1 MDRYDPPYTIT
12 DSMLERVASISEKL
26 GRISTARG
34 LENKPQLRRNNRIKS
49 IHSSLRI
56 EANSLSLGQVRDV
69 IGGKMVIGAQREIQE
84 VKNAYEAYERL
95 PEIDPYSIDDLKTL
109 HGIMTK
115 CVVEESGFFRTGEE
129 GVFNGDRCVFVAPP
143 AKLVNELMENLF
155 DWMNRARGSVHPLIL
170 SAVFH
175 YEFVFIHPFADGN
188 GRMARLMHLWY
199 LVQQGYS
206 SALFVPLSEYVNK
219 SRKGYYDAYTLAE
232 ENARISGV
240 LDVTPFLVYFIENV
254 YHKLNGAIPA
264 RRTTKAF
271 QAALSQGQVTEKEKA
286 LWSFVLSAYGEAEFS
301 TKQLEKDFGNAAYA
315 TIRSFVLKFEHLGLL
330 TSTRYGNRVKYRVQA

>member
-12 DSMLERVASISEKL
+12 DGMLERVASISEKL

-115 CVVEESGFFRTGEE
+115 CVVEESGFFRTGRRSVQRRQVRFR
-129 GVFNGDRCVFVAPP
+129 GP
-143 AKLVNELMENLF
+143 AGKACE
-155 DWMNRARGSVHPLIL
+155 RTYGKSV
-170 SAVFH
+170 
-175 YEFVFIHPFADGN
+175 
-188 GRMARLMHLWY
+188 
-199 LVQQGYS
+199 
-206 SALFVPLSEYVNK
+206 
-219 SRKGYYDAYTLAE
+219 
-232 ENARISGV
+232 
-240 LDVTPFLVYFIENV
+240 
-254 YHKLNGAIPA
+254 
-264 RRTTKAF
+264 
-271 QAALSQGQVTEKEKA
+271 
-286 LWSFVLSAYGEAEFS
+286 
-301 TKQLEKDFGNAAYA
+301 
-315 TIRSFVLKFEHLGLL
+315 
-330 TSTRYGNRVKYRVQA
+330 

>member
-12 DSMLERVASISEKL
+12 DGMLERVASISEKL

-188 GRMARLMHLWY
+188 GRMARLWHTALLSKWKPY
-199 LVQQGYS
+199 LNIFRLKAKRRS
-206 SALFVPLSEYVNK
+206 FRTNIIMPLPPATAK
-219 SRKGYYDAYTLAE
+219 A
-232 ENARISGV
+232 ARI
-240 LDVTPFLVYFIENV
+240 FL
-254 YHKLNGAIPA
+254 
-264 RRTTKAF
+264 
-271 QAALSQGQVTEKEKA
+271 
-286 LWSFVLSAYGEAEFS
+286 
-301 TKQLEKDFGNAAYA
+301 
-315 TIRSFVLKFEHLGLL
+315 
-330 TSTRYGNRVKYRVQA
+330 

>member
-12 DSMLERVASISEKL
+12 DSMLECVASISEKL
-26 GRISTARG
+26 GRISTAHG

-95 PEIDPYSIDDLKTL
+95 PEIDSYSIDDLKTL

-115 CVVEESGFFRTGEE
+115 YVVEESGFFRTGEE

-143 AKLVNELMENLF
+143 AELVNELMENLF
-155 DWMNRARGSVHPLIL
+155 DWMNRARGNVHPLIL

-175 YEFVFIHPFADGN
+175 YEFVFIHPFTDGN
-188 GRMARLMHLWY
+188 GRMARLWHT
-199 LVQQGYS
+199 
-206 SALFVPLSEYVNK
+206 ALLSKWKPIFEYIPLESQTEKFQDEYYNAIAACHGEGRADTFIEFMLRMIDSVLDELAEQIARADDRLPLCVKKLMDHMEYDTPYTAAELMQRLELK
-219 SRKGYYDAYTLAE
+219 SR
-232 ENARISGV
+232 NALRNNYLS
-240 LDVTPFLVYFIENV
+240 
-254 YHKLNGAIPA
+254 PA
-264 RRTTKAF
+264 MR
-271 QAALSQGQVTEKEKA
+271 
-286 LWSFVLSAYGEAEFS
+286 
-301 TKQLEKDFGNAAYA
+301 
-315 TIRSFVLKFEHLGLL
+315 LGLVVM
-330 TSTRYGNRVKYRVQA
+330 TIPDKPNSRNQRYIKI